1 MNALAVAA
9 VNAGLIDKVLLE
21 EFRRW
26 KAPIEIPDT
35 LPEPPTTVEEAA
47 AAIEEVLQS
56 ESFVLTRETDL
67 EIFRQY
73 MKTQTVGNLHV
84 EIPADPE
91 APLGLEVTTA
101 DFQVTFGKTAIGE
114 FIIPWR
120 SESIRQEMTNGMTYL
135 LVEDPPSALMNKIFF
150 KDTREVY
157 YGDTKAF
164 MVCSPSMVEVM
175 PELKSIQ
182 EAPSV

>member
-35 LPEPPTTVEEAA
+35 LPDAPTTVEEAA

-84 EIPADPE
+84 EIPVDPE

-101 DFQVTFGKTAIGE
+101 DFQITFGKTAIGE

-135 LVEDPPSALMNKIFF
+135 LEQGVHAPYRVFF

-164 MVCSPSMVEVM
+164 MVCAAS
-175 PELKSIQ
+175 SIEAVLPPKAIE